1 MRSFV
6 VLLMCLG
13 SAPALL
19 AGEPTAADQVIKVA
33 REDNQVMDH
42 LDYLVN
48 NIGARLTGSDNDIK
62 ACEWAK
68 AEFEKWGL
76 SNAKLE
82 EAGSFPV
89 EFNRG
94 PWHGKMTAPE
104 ELKLEFGTPAWS
116 AGTRGA
122 VSGKA
127 MLAPTSLEGV
137 KAEDYKGAWILNSR
151 QAGRRGRAAQQQGRE
166 VQNFLRDAGVAGF
179 ISASR
184 GKYITIGG
192 RSPRSFDD
200 LPTVPRITLLQTQ
213 WNKIKEHIDAGKEVE
228 LTFDIRNHFEEGPA
242 VYYNATAEIPGTDL
256 ADECVIIGGHI
267 DSWDGATGTT
277 DNGCGVAV
285 AMEAARLLMEA
296 GVRPRRTI
304 KFQLWSGEEQG
315 LLGSRAWIDRNPDQ
329 LEKISGVFVYDG
341 GPNAIA
347 AINSTREMEPD
358 FRKVFAP
365 VMELDKDMPFRIDVS
380 DQLSSGAGSDHA
392 SFLQKG
398 IPGFFWT
405 QEGRADWR
413 HGIHTQFDTY
423 DLAIPEYMKH
433 SATVVALAALGVANL
448 DKKLSREN
456 IRTGRG
462 GGGGGRRMGVFLDGV
477 TVDELVP
484 DGVAAKAGVKSGDI
498 FLSIDGAKIENRRGL
513 VRAIAGGEARKK
525 VKLRRG
531 AKEVEVLFEWAEELK
546 KKKEAE
552 KKKKPTII
560 L

>member
-1 MRSFV
+1 MIRGEGTIVMRIFM
-6 VLLMCLG
+6 VLMLCVG
-13 SAPALL
+13 APSLF
-19 AGEPTAADQVIKVA
+19 ADETVDRVIKLG

-68 AEFEKWGL
+68 SEFENWGL
-76 SNAKLE
+76 SQAKLE

-94 PWHGKMTAPE
+94 PWKGRMTAPE
-104 ELKLEFGTPAWS
+104 AMILEFGTPAWS

-122 VSGKA
+122 VSGTA
-127 MLAPTSLEGV
+127 MMQPTSLDDA
-137 KAEDYKGAWILNSR
+137 KAEDYKGAWILR
-151 QAGRRGRAAQQQGRE
+151 ERRGGRRSRDAQQQNRE
-166 VQNFLRDAGVAGF
+166 IQNFLRDAGIAGF

-192 RSPRSFDD
+192 RSPRSFDQI
-200 LPTVPRITLLQTQ
+200 PTIPSITLLESQ
-213 WNKIKEHIDAGKEVE
+213 WKTIKEHIEAGKEVE

-242 VYYNATAEIPGTDL
+242 TYYNVTAEIPGTDL

-296 GVRPRRTI
+296 GARPRRTI

-315 LLGSRAWIDRNPDQ
+315 LLGSRAWIDQNPELLD
-329 LEKISGVFVYDG
+329 KISGVFVYDG

-347 AINSTREMEPD
+347 AINSTNEMEAD
-358 FRKVFAP
+358 FTKVFAP
-365 VMELDKDMPFRIDVS
+365 VMDLNESLPFRLNVQ
-380 DQLSSGAGSDHA
+380 DQLAFGAGSDHP
-392 SFLQKG
+392 SFHQRG

-405 QEGRADWR
+405 QEGEADWR

-423 DLAIPEYMKH
+423 DLAIPDYMTH

-448 DKKLSREN
+448 DNKLSREN
-456 IRTGRG
+456 IR
-462 GGGGGRRMGVFLDGV
+462 
-477 TVDELVP
+477 
-484 DGVAAKAGVKSGDI
+484 
-498 FLSIDGAKIENRRGL
+498 
-513 VRAIAGGEARKK
+513 
-525 VKLRRG
+525 
-531 AKEVEVLFEWAEELK
+531 
-546 KKKEAE
+546 
-552 KKKKPTII
+552 
-560 L
+560 